1 VTDPIFIDTNCD
13 VCGSWDSKELLKAKG
28 SAYHE
33 CSSCGLVFSRP
44 MPANLVDIYEV
55 QYSRRLDLYAKK
67 IEQKRKKNRKKLK
80 KLDQFRKSGN
90 FLEIGCNA
98 GAVLCAARDA
108 GWKVKGVDVSPAPA
122 AFAREKMGLDVFT
135 GTVEEGGYPDN
146 YFDVIFTNATLE
158 HLRHPLATLKECRR
172 ILRPGGIFYAD
183 TVNWDSYT
191 RRLLGANWKLISPSD
206 HVHLYTPSNIVSL
219 CHHAGFDHVKTWTTG
234 VRVKANAP
242 ESTFKTPWHWSLLK
256 GPLSFLTRLNKMGDS
271 IEFLAQKPLK

>member
-1 VTDPIFIDTNCD
+1 MDNLVFVDSNCD
-13 VCGSWDSKELLKAKG
+13 VCGSWNSNELLKAEG

-33 CSSCGLVFSRP
+33 CTSCGLIFSRP
-44 MPANLVDIYEV
+44 MPVNLEEIYEL
-55 QYSRRLDLYAKK
+55 QYSRRLDLYANK
-67 IEQKRKKNRKKLK
+67 IDEKRKKNRKKLK
-80 KLDQFRKSGN
+80 KFDQFRKSGN

-122 AFAREKMGLDVFT
+122 AFAREKMDLDVFT
-135 GTVEEGGYPDN
+135 GTVEEAGYPDN

-172 ILRPGGIFYAD
+172 ILRPGGVFYAD
-183 TVNWDSYT
+183 TVNWASYT
-191 RRLLGANWKLISPSD
+191 RRLLGANWKLINPSD
-206 HVHLYTPSNIVSL
+206 HVHLYTPSNILSL
-219 CHHAGFDHVKTWTTG
+219 CHQAGFDHLKTWTTG

-256 GPLSFLTRLNKMGDS
+256 GPLSFLIRLNKMGDS
-271 IEFLAQKPLK
+271 IEFIAQKPLG